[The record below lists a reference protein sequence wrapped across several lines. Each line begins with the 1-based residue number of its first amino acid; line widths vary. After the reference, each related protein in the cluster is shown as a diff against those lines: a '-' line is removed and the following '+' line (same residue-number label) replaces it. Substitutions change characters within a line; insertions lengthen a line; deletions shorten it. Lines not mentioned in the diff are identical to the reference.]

1 MANKALEYIYRD
13 DCVYKKAGVIVGNTT
28 PQDEVQ
34 MSLFDTINRDKQKKL
49 MYSVDKI
56 NMLMG
61 RDKIRLAAQGFAR
74 KWKLRQEKL
83 SPCYTTRFADVLT
96 IKI

>member
-1 MANKALEYIYRD
+1 MKQGRSR
-13 DCVYKKAGVIVGNTT
+13 NTT
-28 PQDEVQ
+28 DAK
-34 MSLFDTINRDKQKKL
+34 MLDAI
-49 MYSVDKI
+49 DKI